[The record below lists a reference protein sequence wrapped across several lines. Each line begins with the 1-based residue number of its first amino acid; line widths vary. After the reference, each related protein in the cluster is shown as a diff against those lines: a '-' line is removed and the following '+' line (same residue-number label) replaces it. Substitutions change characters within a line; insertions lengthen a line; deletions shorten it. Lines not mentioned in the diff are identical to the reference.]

1 MLDDVRTRSDQSVTS
16 DPFLPAVQV
25 SPDYLKAVRPGG
37 SQRGSQRGHV
47 HGSGGRLPHLAN
59 LCGLPACTRLPPPGV
74 AKIIPRIFRIM
85 VGGAC
90 RPSVFQAWH
99 IPSCYMTCERPW
111 VLATADACR
120 RLLLLLSPLLSAAA
134 EETDVRP

>member
-1 MLDDVRTRSDQSVTS
+1 
-16 DPFLPAVQV
+16 
-25 SPDYLKAVRPGG
+25 
-37 SQRGSQRGHV
+37 
-47 HGSGGRLPHLAN
+47 
-59 LCGLPACTRLPPPGV
+59 LPPPGV

-99 IPSCYMTCERPW
+99 IPSCYMTCERPG